1 MNKFKI
7 VVIIFILIISLLI
20 IYPFINLDTGEAIYV
35 FSYSTDIDKYVNN
48 SCYDES
54 YFYFEDK
61 DISIYEFNYYR
72 FNFFHMIKLN
82 YKKGNICASE
92 YLLEED
98 YINDFLDRAVINE
111 NVNNIDVSNLIEGKS
126 AIVSNKKYFGND
138 YSNGIWYQLD
148 GKEEVMYIFYVDDLL
163 VIQVG
168 YSDEGAKFIAYK

>member
-1 MNKFKI
+1 MKK
-7 VVIIFILIISLLI
+7 IFICISLILFLFLL
-20 IYPFINLDTGEAIYV
+20 IYPFIEIDTGKKIIV
-35 FSYSTDIDKYVNN
+35 FGYNDDVSKYEDV

-72 FNFFHMIKLN
+72 FIFFHMIKLN

-168 YSDEGAKFIAYK
+168 LSDEGPKYIAYK

>member
-1 MNKFKI
+1 
-7 VVIIFILIISLLI
+7 
-20 IYPFINLDTGEAIYV
+20 
-35 FSYSTDIDKYVNN
+35 
-48 SCYDES
+48 
-54 YFYFEDK
+54 
-61 DISIYEFNYYR
+61 
-72 FNFFHMIKLN
+72 MIKLN